1 MLLGLNALLS
11 GPEVLID
18 TATPAFLKAEFDSWS
33 LWTGGCDSVI
43 MQLPPAMMR
52 RDQEKLD
59 VTTGYDQD
67 AGFRFI
73 GDPLVT
79 TGYDQDAGF
88 RFIGDDGGHPLG

>member
-59 VTTGYDQD
+59 
-67 AGFRFI
+67 A
-73 GDPLVT
+73 LVT